1 MSRGQPDYRPMT
13 AEDLPAVTALA
24 ATLQDFPWSLG
35 NFADSL
41 AQGHAAEVC
50 WLDEERV
57 GFAVCM
63 PALDEVH
70 LLDIGVARGHQGL
83 GLGAGLLQR
92 AIDRSRSEGATR
104 MLLEVRAAST
114 QAIDFYRRF
123 GFAQIGLRRGY
134 YPATVGREDALIF
147 DKDLR

>member
-1 MSRGQPDYRPMT
+1 VSRGQPDYRPMT

-24 ATLQDFPWSLG
+24 ATLQAFPWSLG

-50 WLDEERV
+50 WLGEERV

-92 AIDRSRSEGATR
+92 AIDRSRNEGATR
-104 MLLEVRAAST
+104 MLLEVRAANT

-134 YPATVGREDALIF
+134 YPATVGREDALVF